1 MGRAWYEP
9 RACGAPLSPRIVGR
23 MLRVLSLVA
32 CLSLVAACAG
42 TPAVPPVDPAVADV
56 AARSQAFV
64 AALTPEQRAVAA
76 RPFDDRERTQ
86 WAFVPGR
93 YAGVE
98 FGDLSPAADA
108 AMRALL
114 RALLGTEGLRKTLAI
129 VQLEELLRA
138 LESQGGRDASHRDP
152 RRYAVLVCGDIAPRG
167 RFAVRVQGHHV
178 SLHFTFLDGR
188 LVGATPHFLGSNPHE
203 RRDGDRAGERVL
215 AAEEDLA
222 RELLATF
229 TAEQRIS
236 AILAPVAPPDVLL
249 GPAAAADALGLQ
261 KGLNATVMDER
272 QQALLWRLVEAVVR
286 NLRPEFAESEL
297 RRYAWQRP
305 TLHFAWMGGERRGDG
320 HYWRVQGVTFAI
332 EYDNTQNDANHVHVV
347 WRDEDRDFGR
357 DPLRAHLERDHR

>member
-1 MGRAWYEP
+1 
-9 RACGAPLSPRIVGR
+9 
-23 MLRVLSLVA
+23 MLRVPSLVA
-32 CLSLVAACAG
+32 CLDLVAACTG

-56 AARSQAFV
+56 VARTQAFV

-129 VQLEELLRA
+129 VQLEDLLRA

-167 RFAVRVQGHHV
+167 LFAVRVQGHHV

-203 RRDGDRAGERVL
+203 RRDGERAGERVL

-222 RELLATF
+222 RELLATL
-229 TAEQRIS
+229 TADQRIA
-236 AILAPVAPPDVLL
+236 AILAPKAPPDVLL

-261 KGLNATVMDER
+261 KGLNATAMDAR
-272 QQALLWRLVEAVVR
+272 QQAMLWRLVEIVVR
-286 NLRPEFAESEL
+286 NLRPEFADAEL
-297 RRYAWQRP
+297 ARYAGQRP
-305 TLHFAWMGGERRGDG
+305 TLCFAWMGGERRGEG

>member
-1 MGRAWYEP
+1 MGRAWYER

-32 CLSLVAACAG
+32 CLSLFAACAG

-129 VQLEELLRA
+129 VQLEDVLRA

-152 RRYAVLVCGDIAPRG
+152 RRYAVLVCGDVAPRG
-167 RFAVRVQGHHV
+167 LFAVRVQGHHV

-203 RRDGDRAGERVL
+203 RRDGAHAGERVL

-222 RELLATF
+222 RELLASLN
-229 TAEQRIS
+229 ADQRVS
-236 AILAPVAPPDVLL
+236 AILGAKAPPDVLL
-249 GPAAAADALGLQ
+249 GPAAKADALGLQ
-261 KGLNATVMDER
+261 KGLTAGAMDEAQR
-272 QQALLWRLVEAVVR
+272 ALLWRLVECVVR
-286 NLRPEFAESEL
+286 NLRPEFADAEL
-297 RRYAWQRP
+297 QRYSWQRP
-305 TLHFAWMGGERRGDG
+305 TLTFAWMGGERRGEG